1 MSEESKNK
9 RWYSFLW
16 NKYLIVGIIFTV
28 WMIFFDQ
35 NSYLLHKE
43 LDDEIQKLE
52 EDIDYYKSE
61 LAEQEVQLNN
71 LEKNKDSYER
81 LAREKYFMKKPN
93 EDIFIIETKKDSV
106 DNE

>member
-1 MSEESKNK
+1 MSEENK
-9 RWYSFLW
+9 KWYSFLW
-16 NKYLIVGIIFTV
+16 NKYLIVGALFIV
-28 WMIFFDQ
+28 WMLFFDQ

-43 LDDEIQKLE
+43 LDDEIQELE
-52 EDIDYYKSE
+52 EDITYYKKE
-61 LAEQEVQLNN
+61 LAKQEEQLND

>member
-1 MSEESKNK
+1 MSEENKNK

-16 NKYLIVGIIFTV
+16 NKYLIVGGVFVV

-43 LDDEIQKLE
+43 LDDDIQKLE
-52 EDIDYYKSE
+52 EDINYYKSE
-61 LAEQEVQLNN
+61 LAKQEEQLKN

-93 EDIFIIETKKDSV
+93 EDIFIIETKKDST